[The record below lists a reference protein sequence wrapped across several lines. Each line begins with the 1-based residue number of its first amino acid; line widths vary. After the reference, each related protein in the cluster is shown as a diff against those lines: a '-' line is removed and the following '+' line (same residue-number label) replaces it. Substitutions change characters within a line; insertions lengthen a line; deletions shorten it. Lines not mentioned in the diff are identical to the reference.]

1 MGARARDAVLQST
14 SSESDQA
21 KDPESEEVSP
31 RKKLKT
37 KKALDEM
44 RRRSGGEEGKS
55 EKQGSSEEDGP
66 TPKSKK
72 KLKLM
77 TSTPKAKKQL
87 SDPES
92 GSGMDLMGIDSDD
105 ESALKAKKLK
115 KKKGGKVD
123 QKNISKKK
131 SGEKS
136 GDSFSGGSDMD
147 SDEKAYR

>member
-1 MGARARDAVLQST
+1 MG
-14 SSESDQA
+14 E
-21 KDPESEEVSP
+21 
-31 RKKLKT
+31 
-37 KKALDEM
+37 
-44 RRRSGGEEGKS
+44 
-55 EKQGSSEEDGP
+55 SSEEDGP

-115 KKKGGKVD
+115 KKKSGKVD
-123 QKNISKKK
+123 QKKVSKKK

-147 SDEKAYR
+147 SDEKAYRKKQKKREKSKQLDMGTRVDIQYLNKDIKAELKEYDEVDI